1 MAESRCSCGFAIP
14 AEAQYC
20 PGCGR
25 PVTAEALARER
36 AANALPLRRE
46 PEVAQEVLPPISF
59 RNREALR
66 SSYWNAAIAAFFGN
80 LIGSPL
86 LTAFWAAAAGFFSV
100 FAYLRRTGVA
110 LNFEQ
115 GCRLGAMTGVM
126 ISALTLLMSA
136 IVAVSAEDPGARF
149 RELPD
154 QLREQGQVEQADLIA
169 SVVSDPATLTTLVL
183 FLLAFLVLMTM
194 ALAVLGGGIGAKMLG
209 RGNPKQ

>member
-1 MAESRCSCGFAIP
+1 MVPG
-14 AEAQYC
+14 EAQYC

-36 AANALPLRRE
+36 AANALPLRIE
-46 PEVAQEVLPPISF
+46 PEEELPEVQPVSF

-86 LTAFWAAAAGFFSV
+86 LTAFWASAAGFFSV

-110 LNFEQ
+110 LTFEQ

-136 IVAVSAEDPGARF
+136 IVAISAEDPGARF

-154 QLREQGQVEQADLIA
+154 QLREQGQAEQADLIA
-169 SVVSDPATLTTLVL
+169 SVVSDPAALTTLVL
-183 FLLAFLVLMTM
+183 FLLAFVVVLTL
-194 ALAVLGGGIGAKMLG
+194 ALAALGGGIGAKMLG
-209 RGNPKQ
+209 RGNTKQ

>member
-1 MAESRCSCGFAIP
+1 MVPG
-14 AEAQYC
+14 EAQYC

-36 AANALPLRRE
+36 AANALPLRIE
-46 PEVAQEVLPPISF
+46 PEEELPEVQPVSF

-100 FAYLRRTGVA
+100 LAFLRRTGVA
-110 LNFEQ
+110 LTFEQ
-115 GCRLGAMTGVM
+115 GCRLGAMTGAM
-126 ISALTLLMSA
+126 MSALTLLMSA
-136 IVAVSAEDPGARF
+136 VFAISAEDPGARF

-154 QLREQGQVEQADLIA
+154 QLREQGQAEQADVIA
-169 SVVSDPATLTTLVL
+169 SVVSDPAALTTLVL
-183 FLLAFLVLMTM
+183 FLLAFIVVLTL

-209 RGNPKQ
+209 RGNTKR

>member
-1 MAESRCSCGFAIP
+1 
-14 AEAQYC
+14 
-20 PGCGR
+20 
-25 PVTAEALARER
+25 VTAEALARER
-36 AANALPLRRE
+36 AANALPLRIE
-46 PEVAQEVLPPISF
+46 PEEELPEVQPVSF

-86 LTAFWAAAAGFFSV
+86 LTAFWASAAGFFSV

-110 LNFEQ
+110 LTFEQ

-136 IVAVSAEDPGARF
+136 IVAISAEDPGARF

-154 QLREQGQVEQADLIA
+154 QLREQGQAEQADLIA
-169 SVVSDPATLTTLVL
+169 SVVSDPAALTTLVL
-183 FLLAFLVLMTM
+183 FLLAFVVVLTL
-194 ALAVLGGGIGAKMLG
+194 ALAALGGGIGAKMLG
-209 RGNPKQ
+209 RGNTKQ